1 MGAENGARPRVRLR
15 EAALVLAAGLLSALV
30 YTYPLILHFGEAIP
44 YACAVSPERRV
55 QGLVPGDP
63 LQFLYF
69 LSVTDDMVHGR
80 APWFQDPYEFS
91 APEPSRRRSFFF
103 LPFSLL
109 FALAAPFGLA
119 AAYNLLV
126 VLSFPATALAGHLL
140 ARSLGA
146 GPLAAGVAAAALTL
160 LPYRVANVAG
170 GHPTGIAFFLL
181 PLGLYLMESAWQ
193 TASRRAALGAGLCF
207 VCLAVN
213 EPHFLYFYTFLVPLW
228 LAFAVW
234 RLEPSRGVRAG
245 AGVWRWLGLA
255 ALGPAVAAAV
265 GTARHRGV
273 TWTTTELVLL
283 YAVAVAVLAVL
294 WRFTVELRARM
305 DR

>member
-1 MGAENGARPRVRLR
+1 
-15 EAALVLAAGLLSALV
+15 SALV

-193 TASRRAALGAGLCF
+193 TASRRAAPTRRWPCSRSMPCSSGSTCRISARRCSAPRLYGSSSGRRRSF
-207 VCLAVN
+207 VRPWRSARASARDC
-213 EPHFLYFYTFLVPLW
+213 VPCG
-228 LAFAVW
+228 
-234 RLEPSRGVRAG
+234 RLLPGCSSPDCCCCSSRMRSSIHPRA
-245 AGVWRWLGLA
+245 
-255 ALGPAVAAAV
+255 P
-265 GTARHRGV
+265 
-273 TWTTTELVLL
+273 
-283 YAVAVAVLAVL
+283 
-294 WRFTVELRARM
+294 
-305 DR
+305 